1 MSNER
6 MVVKDL
12 VILGNACPDELSDH
26 RIAVCTAGYSPTY
39 GLIRVY
45 PVPPK
50 SKANRWTEIE
60 VPLER
65 NPKDAR
71 SASWKI
77 EGSKGEWD
85 RLHEKIKVKGTLES
99 RDAKIDLVDTMQKRF
114 GVGCVEDLNDARA
127 SLGMVTLNL
136 LGWELAPRDD
146 VDSSTQ
152 STLTG
157 DVAFWTKK
165 NYPYKPMVTY
175 HCESCRTKGPHH
187 QQIVEWGT
195 YEWMRNN
202 KGNEGSV
209 WENLHFGEKDWR
221 FNFLVG
227 NQAFHP
233 TSFLV
238 ISVFR
243 FKDT

>member
-1 MSNER
+1 MSNSKI
-6 MVVKDL
+6 VVNDL
-12 VILGNACPDELSDH
+12 IILGNACPDELKDH

-45 PVPPK
+45 PVPPRSQPK
-50 SKANRWTEIE
+50 RWTKIE

-65 NPKDAR
+65 NPTDAR

-85 RLHEKIKVKGTLES
+85 RLHEKIIVKGKVEDRS
-99 RDAKIDLVDTMQKRF
+99 EQIALVDMMQREF
-114 GVGCVEDLNDARA
+114 GVNCVEDLNGKKA
-127 SLGMVTLNL
+127 SLGMIEPNILA
-136 LGWELAPRDD
+136 WDLAPRDE

-157 DVAFWTKK
+157 EVGFWTKK

-175 HCESCRTKGPHH
+175 RCPSCRTVKPHH
-187 QQIVEWGT
+187 QQIVEWGV
-195 YEWMRNN
+195 YEWMRHNTGKESN
-202 KGNEGSV
+202 V
-209 WENLHFGEKDWR
+209 WENLRFGEKGYR

-227 NQAFHP
+227 NQALYP
-233 TSFLV
+233 TSFMV

-243 FKDT
+243 WKAA